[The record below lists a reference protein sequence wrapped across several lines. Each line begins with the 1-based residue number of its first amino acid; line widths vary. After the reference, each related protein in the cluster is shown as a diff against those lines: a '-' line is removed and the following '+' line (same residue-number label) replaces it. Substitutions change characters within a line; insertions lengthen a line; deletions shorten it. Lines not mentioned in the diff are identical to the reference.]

1 MKKLYIIFIL
11 LISSSFILNA
21 ADFSISKDQRISI
34 PDWVRNPNDD
44 KRALEIGREMYI
56 NNFEILVHNVPMHIA
71 RNNADLMQ
79 YLRDIYAYDD
89 STHIT
94 IVKRVVL
101 SICYDEH
108 DFRDHEDTL
117 VLIIVGTL
125 KDRYRK

>member
-1 MKKLYIIFIL
+1 MKFYIILIL

-21 ADFSISKDQRISI
+21 TSFRINARQYI
-34 PDWVRNPNDD
+34 PDWVKNPNED

-56 NNFEILVHNVPMHIA
+56 NNFEILLHNVPMHIA

-79 YLRDIYAYDD
+79 YLNDIYAYDD
-89 STHIT
+89 STDIT
-94 IVKRVVL
+94 IVKRMVL
-101 SICYDEH
+101 IVNNDEH
-108 DFRDHEDTL
+108 DFRDHEDTM

>member
-1 MKKLYIIFIL
+1 MKKLCIILIL

-71 RNNADLMQ
+71 RNHADLMQ

>member
-21 ADFSISKDQRISI
+21 ANFSIAKGQYITI
-34 PDWVRNPNDD
+34 PDWIFNPSND

-79 YLRDIYAYDD
+79 YLKDIYAYDD

-94 IVKRVVL
+94 IVKRMVL
-101 SICYDEH
+101 IVNNDEH
-108 DFRDHEDTL
+108 DFRDHNDTM

-125 KDRYRK
+125 KDRYSK

>member
-21 ADFSISKDQRISI
+21 ADFSISEDQRISI